1 MAGKQQIYLSYLLR
15 LWQVI
20 VDGQPVWR
28 ASLESAQTG
37 QHRGFASLVQ
47 LTAFLET
54 EMATARLASPG
65 EDDPVTGAETYDE
78 GEPAGN

>member
-1 MAGKQQIYLSYLLR
+1 MAGKQQTYLSYLLR

-54 EMATARLASPG
+54 EMAAARLDSDEEG
-65 EDDPVTGAETYDE
+65 VTVTAADTYDA
-78 GEPAGN
+78 GEPIGN

>member
-1 MAGKQQIYLSYLLR
+1 MAGKQQKYLSYMLR
-15 LWQVI
+15 LWQLV

-37 QHRGFASLVQ
+37 QHRGFASLIQ
-47 LTAFLET
+47 LTTFLEA
-54 EMATARLASPG
+54 EMAAAKLDSAG
-65 EDDPVTGAETYDE
+65 EDDPVTAAETYDE

>member
-37 QHRGFASLVQ
+37 QRRGFASLAQ
-47 LTAFLET
+47 LTAFIEA
-54 EMATARLASPG
+54 EMAAARPDPDG
-65 EDDPVTGAETYDE
+65 EGVPVTAAETYDE

>member
-37 QHRGFASLVQ
+37 QHRGFASLAQ
-47 LTAFLET
+47 LTAFIEA
-54 EMATARLASPG
+54 EMAAAKLDPDG
-65 EDDPVTGAETYDE
+65 EDAPVTTTETYGE
-78 GEPAGN
+78 GEPTEN